1 MNIAS
6 RLCDLRMHSGLS
18 RYSLSKKTGL
28 SETQLGNYERGKTL
42 PNLSSLGKIL
52 DALGCTY
59 SEFFNESDSDAIYPS
74 AKELAHIKCYRALT
88 LSQQDSID
96 GIMNEMLMF
105 MIH

>member
-42 PNLSSLGKIL
+42 PNLSSLGKI
-52 DALGCTY
+52 
-59 SEFFNESDSDAIYPS
+59 
-74 AKELAHIKCYRALT
+74 
-88 LSQQDSID
+88 
-96 GIMNEMLMF
+96 
-105 MIH
+105 